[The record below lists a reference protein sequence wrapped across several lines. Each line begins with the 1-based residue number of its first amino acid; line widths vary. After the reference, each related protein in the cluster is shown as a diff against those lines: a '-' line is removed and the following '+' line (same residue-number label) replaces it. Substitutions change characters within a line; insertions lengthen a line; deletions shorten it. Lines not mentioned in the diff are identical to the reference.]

1 MPPRASE
8 PPRRKRNRAHARAY
22 APFLPRQ
29 ADVMALPLA
38 NFHEKMQKEGYEHG
52 GMMGSKPGPDASAHG
67 DEL

>member
-1 MPPRASE
+1 
-8 PPRRKRNRAHARAY
+8 
-22 APFLPRQ
+22 
-29 ADVMALPLA
+29 MALPLA